1 MVTAF
6 VIDMALVLYIE
17 LSRHAI
23 EAAADAVVEVVSSG
37 GRPLLAFHVTIST
50 GVIILYIAMFVL
62 GRKLLKGNES
72 IRKTHRNAA
81 VAFCVLRGINY
92 VTSFIV

>member
-23 EAAADAVVEVVSSG
+23 ETVAVAVTEVASSG
-37 GRPLLAFHVTIST
+37 ARPLLVFHATIST

-62 GRKLLKGNES
+62 GRKLLNGNEG

-81 VAFCVLRGINY
+81 IAFCVLRGINY
-92 VTSFIV
+92 ATSFIV